1 MFAFAQVCHHA
12 PGGFVGKSIGADFSG
27 LDEFV
32 QRGDG
37 FCQWGEVGRVIQ
49 RAHAEAA
56 EVIDAP
62 LRPVQLVEVEVVGVQ
77 AGERGVAGGVDLRA
91 GEARTAANVVLAVIA
106 ARGAGDFAGEDD
118 VIAFAAALQPTAEVL
133 FGAGVGLAP
142 RRHGVHFGGVDEV
155 HAPLKGVIELCVRL
169 GLAVLLAEG
178 HGAKADDADVNAG
191 LAKFAVLHGV
201 LRKSAYLTIARG
213 KCNAPR

>member
-1 MFAFAQVCHHA
+1 MDGDGAGALGVFAFAQVCHHA

-77 AGERGVAGGVDLRA
+77 AGERGVAGGVNLCA
-91 GEARTAANVVLAVIA
+91 GETRTAADVVLAVVA

-118 VIAFAAALQPTAEVL
+118 DVIAFAAALSANCRGIVRC
-133 FGAGVGLAP
+133 GCRSRAP
-142 RRHGVHFGGVDEV
+142 
-155 HAPLKGVIELCVRL
+155 A
-169 GLAVLLAEG
+169 
-178 HGAKADDADVNAG
+178 
-191 LAKFAVLHGV
+191 
-201 LRKSAYLTIARG
+201 ARG
-213 KCNAPR
+213 TFRRCR